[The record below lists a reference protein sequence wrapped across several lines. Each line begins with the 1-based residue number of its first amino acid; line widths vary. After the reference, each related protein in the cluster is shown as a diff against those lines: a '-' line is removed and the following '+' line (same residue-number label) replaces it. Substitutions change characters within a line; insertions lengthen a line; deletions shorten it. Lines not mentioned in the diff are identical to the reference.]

1 MVEQILQMG
10 ADFIEAQGMMAFVV
24 VVLAVLMY
32 RDQTARS
39 KDGERQAAENK
50 RQGDNFAIESR
61 QQGEILKILRAEV
74 ANNAANVANNATIIA
89 NQGALISKV
98 DELKT
103 DLITEA
109 QSISD
114 ASTLPLMNTMDEI
127 MDTVTPLEQL
137 IRELRSDIK
146 SLQESVNAQ
155 VEETAQMNES
165 VRAHYESSTKFR
177 DDVTAKT
184 AEIENRLIQVEKT
197 ATQETP
203 VIVAVEE
210 IKHLQ
215 ATETEEQTDKVKTI
229 TTEKG
234 GTK

>member
-10 ADFIEAQGMMAFVV
+10 SDFVAANGMMALVV
-24 VVLAVLMY
+24 VILAVLMY
-32 RDQTARS
+32 RGQTAAA
-39 KDGERQAAENK
+39 KQNEQQAEENERQA
-50 RQGDNFAIESR
+50 QNFSIESR
-61 QQGEILKILRAEV
+61 QQSEILKILRAEV
-74 ANNAANVANNATIIA
+74 ANNAANVANNA
-89 NQGALISKV
+89 ALINKV
-98 DELKT
+98 EQLKT

-114 ASTLPLMNTMDEI
+114 ASTLPLISTMDEI
-127 MDTVTPLEQL
+127 METVTPLEQL
-137 IRELRSDIK
+137 ISELRSDVQ
-146 SLQESVNAQ
+146 SLRESVNAQ

-203 VIVAVEE
+203 AIVPDSA
-210 IKHLQ
+210 KP
-215 ATETEEQTDKVKTI
+215 KP
-229 TTEKG
+229 EKG
-234 GTK
+234 QPNG

>member
-1 MVEQILQMG
+1 MEIIAQLVS
-10 ADFIEAQGMMAFVV
+10 DFVAANGMMALVV
-24 VVLAVLMY
+24 VILAVLMY

-39 KDGERQAAENK
+39 KESERQAAENK
-50 RQGDNFAIESR
+50 RQGENFAIESR
-61 QQGEILKILRAEV
+61 QQSEILKILRAEV
-74 ANNAANVANNATIIA
+74 ANNAANVANNA
-89 NQGALISKV
+89 ALINKV
-98 DELKT
+98 EQLKT

-114 ASTLPLMNTMDEI
+114 ASTLPLITTMDEI

-137 IRELRSDIK
+137 IGELRSDIRA
-146 SLQESVNAQ
+146 LQNSVNAQ

-203 VIVAVEE
+203 VI
-210 IKHLQ
+210 
-215 ATETEEQTDKVKTI
+215 TPDSDKPKTAPKLKTI
-229 TTEKG
+229 PIGKESKS
-234 GTK
+234 